1 MRSKDF
7 IREAGRNGSSEFD
20 VDPNAKRADTPDW
33 LKNAGKWLGNKIGL
47 KEPVALPDYTA
58 SDQQD
63 AAAKSNYRGIDP
75 IQRQKLG
82 MAPATQQEIDAY
94 VKAHPPVIGG
104 VTDRYGNPIVSGAAQ
119 ELERAARAAGP
130 SRRAD
135 FDVDSYAGAP
145 DPKAVGDRF
154 YTPRELGFQPG
165 GTMPAEKK
173 AAAAAPAAAAP
184 AAAAPAAAAVPAAP
198 SSATVQGGAASAD
211 SRLSKAPPVAVAQ
224 PISTTPIKTE
234 PIVAV
239 DGDQTAANGPKL
251 NRLTGKIDGENSE
264 QDAADAAALAQIK
277 ANAGLAGPSAI
288 PSAGSQMGPGGLS
301 AAPPPAEGLP
311 VAVKDTL
318 APVDSGSPGRAA
330 NAGVAAAAPASTS
343 DPEEFIR
350 DKSDD
355 KFDRQGRKKTQ
366 NKEPVPVQPPVVNK
380 KPTPGGD
387 DKRISGNTIAPEI
400 VIPPGTPGTMLPGVK
415 DSEGRQVWKRPDS
428 SEMGW
433 DTKTQRW
440 FPTGILNPTTK
451 NSGATYPQPGDLP
464 PGTPGT
470 MLPGVKD
477 SEGRQVWRRPDSSEM
492 GWDTKT
498 QRWYPI
504 SIFNRKFNSAPQG
517 SQGSEPAPASSSILN
532 RFKTVD
538 AVDAEIKR
546 FLDKGYDMRL
556 PANQQYVNNLTARRA
571 EVAKVR
577 ESSDIGRMRLLAGLI
592 KD

>member
-33 LKNAGKWLGNKIGL
+33 LKNAGKWLGNKIGMN
-47 KEPVALPDYTA
+47 EPVALPDYTA
-58 SDQQD
+58 SSQQD

-75 IQRQKLG
+75 IQRQSLG

-104 VTDRYGNPIVSGAAQ
+104 LTGADGKPIASGGA
-119 ELERAARAAGP
+119 LDMERAARAAAP

-145 DPKAVGDRF
+145 DPAAVGDRF
-154 YTPRELGFQPG
+154 YTPRELGFHPG
-165 GTMPAEKK
+165 GTMPGEKK
-173 AAAAAPAAAAP
+173 SAAVAAAS
-184 AAAAPAAAAVPAAP
+184 P
-198 SSATVQGGAASAD
+198 SSATVQGGASGAAAAVAPAPAARISKVPSAAVVPSAD
-211 SRLSKAPPVAVAQ
+211 IVPEPVAA
-224 PISTTPIKTE
+224 
-234 PIVAV
+234 
-239 DGDQTAANGPKL
+239 AANPPPTLRAEPVPDANGGNRL
-251 NRLTGKIDGENSE
+251 NRLTGKVDDENTK
-264 QDAADAAALAQIK
+264 QDDAALARIK
-277 ANAGLAGPSAI
+277 DLSRDSNREGGVSSPNDIFDPSKAKSGDQTVNIGGKSGDAEADVGPVVE
-288 PSAGSQMGPGGLS
+288 PK
-301 AAPPPAEGLP
+301 
-311 VAVKDTL
+311 KDQ
-318 APVDSGSPGRAA
+318 
-330 NAGVAAAAPASTS
+330 
-343 DPEEFIR
+343 
-350 DKSDD
+350 K
-355 KFDRQGRKKTQ
+355 KKTQ
-366 NKEPVPVQPPVVNK
+366 NKEPDLVQPPVINT

-387 DKRISGNTIAPEI
+387 NKRISGNTIAPEI

-415 DSEGRQVWKRPDS
+415 DIEGRQVWRRPDS
-428 SEMGW
+428 SEMAW
-433 DTKTQRW
+433 DPKKNGW

-451 NSGATYPQPGDLP
+451 NSGATYPQPGDIP

-492 GWDTKT
+492 AWDPKT
-498 QRWYPI
+498 QRWHPI

>member
-20 VDPNAKRADTPDW
+20 VDPNAKRAETPDW

-58 SDQQD
+58 STQQD

-75 IQRQKLG
+75 IQRQSLG

-94 VKAHPPVIGG
+94 MKANPPVIGG
-104 VTDRYGNPIVSGAAQ
+104 LTGADGKPIASGGA
-119 ELERAARAAGP
+119 LDMERAARAAAP
-130 SRRAD
+130 RRGAD

-145 DPKAVGDRF
+145 DPAAVGDRF
-154 YTPRELGFQPG
+154 YTPRELGFHPG
-165 GTMPAEKK
+165 GTMPGEKK
-173 AAAAAPAAAAP
+173 SAAVAAAP
-184 AAAAPAAAAVPAAP
+184 P
-198 SSATVQGGAASAD
+198 SSATVQGGAAAAD
-211 SRLSKAPPVAVAQ
+211 SRISKVPAAAAAVPTSTLRAEPVPDVA
-224 PISTTPIKTE
+224 
-234 PIVAV
+234 A
-239 DGDQTAANGPKL
+239 GPKL
-251 NRLTGKIDGENSE
+251 NRLTGKVDGENTE
-264 QDAADAAALAQIK
+264 QDDAALAK
-277 ANAGLAGPSAI
+277 LKKHAGLGDTV
-288 PSAGSQMGPGGLS
+288 
-301 AAPPPAEGLP
+301 AAAEPP
-311 VAVKDTL
+311 VAVKDPL
-318 APVDSGSPGRAA
+318 AAVTPGSLGVPA

-366 NKEPVPVQPPVVNK
+366 NKEPDLVQPPEVKK
-380 KPTPGGD
+380 KPTVGGD
-387 DKRISGNTIAPEI
+387 TKRISGNTIAPEL

-415 DSEGRQVWKRPDS
+415 DIEGRQVWRRPDS
-428 SEMGW
+428 SEMAW
-433 DTKTQRW
+433 DPKKNGW

-451 NSGATYPQPGDLP
+451 NSGSTYPQPGDIP

-498 QRWYPI
+498 QRWFPI
-504 SIFNRKFNSAPQG
+504 SIFNRKFSPAPQG

-532 RFKTVD
+532 RFKTLD

-546 FLDKGYDMRL
+546 FTSKSDMSL
-556 PANQQYVNNLTARRA
+556 PINKRYLQSLEGRKSELVGRNVN
-571 EVAKVR
+571 
-577 ESSDIGRMRLLAGLI
+577 ESSGLDRMRFLAGLT

>member
-20 VDPNAKRADTPDW
+20 VDPNAKRAETPDW

-58 SDQQD
+58 TDQE
-63 AAAKSNYRGIDP
+63 AAAKASNYRGIDP
-75 IQRQKLG
+75 VQRQRLG

-94 VKAHPPVIGG
+94 MKANPPVVGG
-104 VTDRYGNPIVSGAAQ
+104 LTGRDGNPVASGGA
-119 ELERAARAAGP
+119 LDMERAARAAAP
-130 SRRAD
+130 RRGAD

-145 DPKAVGDRF
+145 DPAAVGDRF
-154 YTPRELGFQPG
+154 YTPRELGFHPG
-165 GTMPAEKK
+165 GTMPGEKK
-173 AAAAAPAAAAP
+173 AAAVPPAAAVPVDSRISKVPPAAAAP
-184 AAAAPAAAAVPAAP
+184 VAAAPVAAAEPAAELPSGLGSNKFNRAEQLPPSKVAAAA
-198 SSATVQGGAASAD
+198 G
-211 SRLSKAPPVAVAQ
+211 AVA
-224 PISTTPIKTE
+224 KE
-234 PIVAV
+234 P
-239 DGDQTAANGPKL
+239 DTREL
-251 NRLTGKIDGENSE
+251 ERLTR
-264 QDAADAAALAQIK
+264 
-277 ANAGLAGPSAI
+277 LAGVKDPTA
-288 PSAGSQMGPGGLS
+288 
-301 AAPPPAEGLP
+301 PAEEPP
-311 VAVKDTL
+311 VAVKDPL
-318 APVDSGSPGRAA
+318 AAVDSGSLGRPA
-330 NAGVAAAAPASTS
+330 NAGVAAGAPASTS

-355 KFDRQGRKKTQ
+355 KFDLQGRKKTQ
-366 NKEPVPVQPPVVNK
+366 NKEPVPVQPPEVKK
-380 KPTPGGD
+380 KPTVGGD
-387 DKRISGNTIAPEI
+387 NKRISGNTIAPEI

-415 DSEGRQVWKRPDS
+415 DSEGRQVWRRPDS
-428 SEMGW
+428 SEMAW
-433 DTKTQRW
+433 DPKKNGW

-451 NSGATYPQPGDLP
+451 NSGATYPQPGDIP

>member
-7 IREAGRNGSSEFD
+7 IREAGRNQTDEFGNSTND
-20 VDPNAKRADTPDW
+20 SNAKRAETPDW

-47 KEPVALPDYTA
+47 KEPVELPDYTA
-58 SDQQD
+58 SRQQD

-75 IQRQKLG
+75 VIRKSLG
-82 MAPATQQEIDAY
+82 MAPATQQEIDSY
-94 VKAHPPVIGG
+94 MKANPAEVGG
-104 VTDRYGNPIVSGAAQ
+104 LTDRYGKPIVSGGAQ
-119 ELERAARAAGP
+119 DMERAARAAGP

-165 GTMPAEKK
+165 GTMPGEKK
-173 AAAAAPAAAAP
+173 AAAAPAAAAVP
-184 AAAAPAAAAVPAAP
+184 AAPAAPAAAAVPAAP

-211 SRLSKAPPVAVAQ
+211 SRISKVPPVAVAQ

-234 PIVAV
+234 PIAAV
-239 DGDQTAANGPKL
+239 DGDQTDANGRKL
-251 NRLTGKIDGENSE
+251 NRLTGKVDGENTE
-264 QDAADAAALAQIK
+264 QDDAALARIK
-277 ANAGLAGPSAI
+277 DLSQDPKLDTSKAKSGDQTVNIGGKSGDADADVGPVVE
-288 PSAGSQMGPGGLS
+288 PK
-301 AAPPPAEGLP
+301 
-311 VAVKDTL
+311 KDQ
-318 APVDSGSPGRAA
+318 
-330 NAGVAAAAPASTS
+330 
-343 DPEEFIR
+343 
-350 DKSDD
+350 K
-355 KFDRQGRKKTQ
+355 KKTQ
-366 NKEPVPVQPPVVNK
+366 NKEPVPVQPTVVK
-380 KPTPGGD
+380 TKPTPGGD
-387 DKRISGNTIAPEI
+387 NKRISSDTTAPEI

-451 NSGATYPQPGDLP
+451 NSGATYPQPGDIP

-517 SQGSEPAPASSSILN
+517 SQGSEPAPARSSILN

-556 PANQQYVNNLTARRA
+556 PANQQYVNNLTDRRA
-571 EVAKVR
+571 ELAKVR
-577 ESSDIGRMRLLAGLI
+577 ESSDISRMRLLAGVI